1 MDQLEKEMFDVVN
14 RHHDMVTGTTRQRR
28 QIARKLRAKARAKK
42 FGKLLGEVVAFML
55 AVLLTSGFTAIFLYM
70 LFVLKTS

>member
-14 RHHDMVTGTTRQRR
+14 LHHDMVTGTARQRR
-28 QIARKLRAKARAKK
+28 QIARKKRAAARAKK
-42 FGKLLGEVVAFML
+42 WRKLLCEVISFML

-70 LFVLKTS
+70 LFVLKGC